1 MKNSNS
7 HSKKICLLV
16 ASFFLF
22 VSLLFAGANRNVPN
36 RIQGVEPSYSI
47 VMNSENAPT
56 SETFYTSAEKTI
68 RYSTFEYMGARA
80 SVGSHVELN
89 STGYLGNKV
98 NSQITSIT
106 SIQATFISSG
116 TLTLATSFDGINYT
130 QTTITSGAINQTS
143 TLPYHFRLTANSA
156 IVTIQSVT
164 ITYSCAPHTT
174 PIGQQ
179 SEYNIAVNDFPT
191 SSTGTDLAD
200 TLDTKKSTYFTSEI
214 PLLTITGS
222 KIFGNTSPT
231 ATNLKFGS
239 SDTIGTITFT
249 FSSLKIT
256 RIIVNAYKYGS
267 DTVSI
272 KVTSSADSSGSTL
285 PIPATTATN
294 YTFDLVDTTNST
306 SLTLTGVGK
315 RFHLESLKIISAGL
329 TSSPIETGFYASDS
343 KATSYKVNDVYSITN
358 GITAS
363 VAMTSGSSI
372 PVNYNSDGISG
383 YNYVLKNASNSI
395 IDATK
400 VFPSTG
406 TYYVL
411 ISYKS
416 YAPITVTITVSA
428 APQVTLTSVSAID
441 TKTTYTLGDIYDNLN
456 QLVVTATYSDS
467 STATISYDP
476 TGVNGYTIYCLDP
489 NANDFYTSNPFSIAG
504 DYLLTVT
511 YKGIES
517 NDVDFTVTGEAGPVT
532 QATINVLSNT
542 LSDSTSISDPA
553 PYLSAT
559 GVTISSASATTVYG
573 GNNNPRLRFSSSNN
587 SGSMTIN
594 FSSSVVITSA
604 SISVAEYNTSD
615 SISIKM
621 STSANSNGQSLTLST
636 ANGTLSYTAFSNDTQ
651 ASNSITISSAAKNR
665 FFLYSISLGIGAPA
679 PINMTGV
686 SMKSATTLATGG
698 TEVLIPTIL
707 PSNANPIPTL
717 SWSSDNASVA
727 TVSNGTVTGIGAGTT
742 TIRVTATQGTLSF
755 DATCTVTVTQAT
767 NYSVKTMNY
776 DYQDYMDNNYYSNV
790 DSSPSK
796 GNVNFLVI
804 PVELAG
810 YPMSEATRTR
820 IQKAYFGTEA
830 DTGWHSV
837 ASFYKQES
845 NGRLNITGTVAPI
858 YKTTYG
864 ASITE
869 TQTTSLV
876 TTAANWYKTTYSS
889 NNGKEFD
896 ADSDGFI
903 DGVILIYS
911 APNYTNDNDNLWA
924 YCYWTNN
931 SSSFTSPTAKT
942 FFWASYDFMD
952 ESPNASIDAHT
963 YIHEAGHVF
972 GLDDYYNYDSASK
985 YGAAGGFN
993 MQDYNVGEHDP
1004 YSRVALGWI
1013 DPIVPTGNTTLTIAP
1028 GEVIILSPNDL
1039 SSSSP
1044 FDEYL
1049 ILDVYSPTG
1058 LNQFDSAYKYGG
1070 SSSGYPKGPNVTG
1083 IRVWH
1088 VDARL
1093 MKNYSGSGAPTLAT
1107 TITPGN
1113 DYLHAMSNSTNSD
1126 YGSMYA
1132 SYRNYKLLHLL
1143 QRGGTNTYQTG
1154 GQFSSTDV
1162 WGVGH
1167 TFSMSQYASFFVNS
1181 GKLNSNTSLPYS
1193 FSVTAINGT
1202 SVTLSITKS

>member
-1 MKNSNS
+1 MKNVTNK
-7 HSKKICLLV
+7 SKQLFLLFG
-16 ASFFLF
+16 SFFLC
-22 VSLLFAGANRNVPN
+22 VSLLIAGANRNDPN

-47 VMNSENAPT
+47 TMNSSNAPT

-68 RYSTFEYMGARA
+68 RNSTFEYIGARA

-89 STGYLGNKV
+89 STGYLGNKA

-106 SIQATFISSG
+106 SIQANFITSG

-179 SEYNIAVNDFPT
+179 SEYNITVNDFEIGN
-191 SSTGTDLAD
+191 TGTDLAD
-200 TLDTKKSTYFTSEI
+200 TINTNKDTYFTSEM
-214 PLLTITGS
+214 PLLNITGS
-222 KIFGNTSPT
+222 KIFGNTSPR

-239 SDTIGTITFT
+239 SDSVGTITFT

-256 RIIVNAYKYGS
+256 RVIINAYKYGS

-272 KVTSSADSSGSTL
+272 KVTSSADSTGKTL
-285 PIPATTATN
+285 AIPAKMATN
-294 YTFDLVDTTNST
+294 YTFDLLDTNNST

-315 RFHLESLKIISAGL
+315 RFHLESLKIISAGS
-329 TSSPIETGFYASDS
+329 TASPIETGFYASDS
-343 KATSYKVNDVYSITN
+343 KAATYKVNEVYSTTN

-372 PVNYNSDGISG
+372 PINYNADGTSG
-383 YNYVLKNASNSI
+383 YKYVVKNASNAI

-406 TYYVL
+406 TYYVV

-416 YAPITVTITVSA
+416 YAPITITLSVSA
-428 APQVTLTSVSAID
+428 APQVTLTSVSAVD
-441 TKTTYTLGDIYDNLN
+441 AKTTYKLGDIYDNLN
-456 QLVVTATYSDS
+456 KLVVTATYSDS

-489 NANDFYTSNPFSIAG
+489 NANDFYTSNPFSLTG

-517 NDVDFTVTGEAGPVT
+517 NDVDITVTGETGPVT
-532 QATINVLSNT
+532 QATINVLNNSVSDNTTISN
-542 LSDSTSISDPA
+542 PA
-553 PYLSAT
+553 PYLSTT
-559 GVTISSASATTVYG
+559 GVTISNATATNVYG
-573 GNNNPRLRFSSSNN
+573 GNNSARLRFSSSNN
-587 SGSMTIN
+587 SGSMTIT
-594 FSSSVVITSA
+594 FSSSVVITSV
-604 SISVAEYNTSD
+604 SISVAKYNTSD
-615 SISIKM
+615 PISINVA
-621 STSANSNGQSLTLST
+621 TSANTNGQNLTLGT
-636 ANGTLSYTAFSNDTQ
+636 ASGTLSYTDFANDTQ
-651 ASNSITISSAAKNR
+651 SSNSITISSPKANR
-665 FFLYSISLGIGAPA
+665 FYLSSISLGIGSSAPV
-679 PINMTGV
+679 NLTGV
-686 SMKSATTLATGG
+686 SMKSATTLSTGG
-698 TEVLIPTIL
+698 TEVLVPTIL
-707 PSNANPIPTL
+707 PSNANPVPNL
-717 SWSSDNASVA
+717 SWSTDNASVA
-727 TVSNGTVTGIGAGTT
+727 TVSNGTITGVGVGTT

-755 DATCTVTVTQAT
+755 SSACTVTVTAAT
-767 NYSVKTMNY
+767 NYSVKSMNY

-830 DTGWHSV
+830 ETGWHSV

-869 TQTTSLV
+869 AQTTSLV
-876 TTAANWYKTTYSS
+876 STATNWYKTTYSS

-924 YCYWTNN
+924 YCFWTNN

-952 ESPNASIDAHT
+952 ESANATIDAHT

-1028 GEVIILSPNDL
+1028 GEAIILSPNDL

-1058 LNQFDSAYKYGG
+1058 LNEFDSTYKYGG
-1070 SSSGYPKGPNVTG
+1070 SNSMYPEGPNVTG

-1093 MKNYSGSGAPTLAT
+1093 MRNYTGSTPTLTSTIISGNSYTHAT
-1107 TITPGN
+1107 
-1113 DYLHAMSNSTNSD
+1113 SNSTNST
-1126 YGSMYA
+1126 YGSL
-1132 SYRNYKLLHLL
+1132 SSLYRSYKLLHLL
-1143 QRGGTNTYQTG
+1143 QRGGTNTYMNG

-1167 TFSMSQYASFFVNS
+1167 SFSMSTYASFFVNS
-1181 GKLNSNTSLPYS
+1181 GKLNSGTSLPYS

>member
-1 MKNSNS
+1 MKNVTNK
-7 HSKKICLLV
+7 SKNLFLLFG
-16 ASFFLF
+16 SFFLC
-22 VSLLFAGANRNVPN
+22 VSLLIAGANRTDPN
-36 RIQGVEPSYSI
+36 RIQGFEPSYSI
-47 VMNSENAPT
+47 TMNSSNAPT

-68 RYSTFEYMGARA
+68 RYSTFEYIGARA

-89 STGYLGNKV
+89 STGYLGNKA

-106 SIQATFISSG
+106 SIQANFITSG

-130 QTTITSGAINQTS
+130 QTTITSGAINQIS

-174 PIGQQ
+174 QIGQQ
-179 SEYNIAVNDFPT
+179 SEYNITVKDFKAKDT
-191 SSTGTDLAD
+191 SSDLSTLISAD
-200 TLDTKKSTYFTSEI
+200 VNTYFSSD
-214 PLLTITGS
+214 ITLSSVVGS
-222 KIFGNTSPT
+222 KIFANATT
-231 ATNLKFGS
+231 ATNFKMGS
-239 SDTIGTITFT
+239 GSAGGTITFN
-249 FSSLKIT
+249 FPSLKISQV
-256 RIIVNAYKYGS
+256 IVNAYKYSG
-267 DTVSI
+267 DNNTKI
-272 KVTSSADSSGSTL
+272 KVITSADSTGSSL
-285 PIPATTATN
+285 PITASTATN
-294 YTFDLVDTTNST
+294 YTYSLLDTTNST
-306 SLTLTGVGK
+306 SLTLTGESG
-315 RFHLESLKIISAGL
+315 RFHLESLKIISAGS
-329 TSSPIETGFYASDS
+329 TASPIETGFYASDS
-343 KATSYKVNDVYSITN
+343 KAATYKVNEVYSTTN

-363 VAMTSGSSI
+363 VALTSGSSI
-372 PVNYNSDGISG
+372 PVNYNADGISG
-383 YNYVLKNASNSI
+383 YKYVVKNASNAI

-406 TYYVL
+406 TYFVV

-416 YAPITVTITVSA
+416 YAPIIITLTVSA
-428 APQVTLTSVSAID
+428 APQVTLTSVSAVD
-441 TKTTYTLGDIYDNLN
+441 AKTTYKLGDIYDNLN
-456 QLVVTATYSDS
+456 KLVVTATYSDS

-489 NANDFYTSNPFSIAG
+489 NANDFYTSNPFSLAG

-517 NDVDFTVTGEAGPVT
+517 NDVDITVTSETGPVT
-532 QATINVLSNT
+532 QATINVLTNT
-542 LSDSTSISDPA
+542 LSDSTAVTSPKD
-553 PYLSAT
+553 YLSAT
-559 GVTISSASATTVYG
+559 GVTISNATATNVYG
-573 GNNNPRLRFSSSNN
+573 GAGAAKFRFSSSK
-587 SGSMTIN
+587 STGSLTIN
-594 FSSSVVITSA
+594 FSSGVVIS
-604 SISVAEYNTSD
+604 SVSLNVEQYGSD
-615 SISIKM
+615 NPISIKVA
-621 STSANSNGQSLTLST
+621 TSINPNGENQTLST
-636 ANGTLSYTAFSNDTQ
+636 PSGMLTYTGFASDTQ
-651 ASNSITISSAAKNR
+651 PSNSITISSAANNR
-665 FFLYSISLGIGAPA
+665 FYLSSVSLGIGSSAPV
-679 PINMTGV
+679 NLTGV

-698 TEVLIPTIL
+698 TEVLVPTIL
-707 PSNANPIPTL
+707 PSNANPVPDL
-717 SWSSDNASVA
+717 SWSTDNASIA
-727 TVSNGTVTGIGAGTT
+727 TVSNGTITGVGVGTT
-742 TIRVTATQGTLSF
+742 TIRVTAIQGALSF
-755 DATCTVTVTQAT
+755 SSACTVTVTAAT
-767 NYSVKTMNY
+767 NYSVKSMNY

-830 DTGWHSV
+830 ETGWHSV

-869 TQTTSLV
+869 AQTTSLV
-876 TTAANWYKTTYSS
+876 STATNWYKTTYSS

-911 APNYTNDNDNLWA
+911 APNGTSNNDNLWA
-924 YCYWTNN
+924 YCFWTNN
-931 SSSFTSPTAKT
+931 SSSLTSPTAST

-952 ESPNASIDAHT
+952 ESANATIDAHT

-1028 GEVIILSPNDL
+1028 GEAIILSPNDL

-1058 LNQFDSAYKYGG
+1058 LNEFDSTYKYGG
-1070 SSSGYPKGPNVTG
+1070 SNSMYPKGPNVTG

-1093 MKNYSGSGAPTLAT
+1093 MRNYTGSTPTLTSTIISGNSYMHAT
-1107 TITPGN
+1107 
-1113 DYLHAMSNSTNSD
+1113 SNSTNST
-1126 YGSMYA
+1126 YGSL
-1132 SYRNYKLLHLL
+1132 SSLYRSYKLLHLL
-1143 QRGGTNTYQTG
+1143 QRGGTNTYMNG

-1167 TFSMSQYASFFVNS
+1167 SFSMSTYASFFVNS
-1181 GKLNSNTSLPYS
+1181 GKLNSGTSLPYS

-1202 SVTLSITKS
+1202 SVTLSITKN